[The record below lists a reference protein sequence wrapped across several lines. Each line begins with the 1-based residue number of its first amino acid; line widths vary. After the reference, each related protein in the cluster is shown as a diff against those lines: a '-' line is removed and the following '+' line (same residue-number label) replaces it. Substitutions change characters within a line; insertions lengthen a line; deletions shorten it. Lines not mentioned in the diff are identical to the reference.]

1 MCNQQFKL
9 VRSLERACRKVI
21 KLTCDIKFLVTC
33 KKNKLTLMFAKPRLS
48 VKVNNKV
55 RWKITQTIIEAEL
68 NNKYKKL
75 KLLKQQ
81 EKEN

>member
-1 MCNQQFKL
+1 
-9 VRSLERACRKVI
+9 
-21 KLTCDIKFLVTC
+21 
-33 KKNKLTLMFAKPRLS
+33 MFTKPRLS

-81 EKEN
+81 EKETDTAIKEVIVCTVNRGNFGLEVTLAT